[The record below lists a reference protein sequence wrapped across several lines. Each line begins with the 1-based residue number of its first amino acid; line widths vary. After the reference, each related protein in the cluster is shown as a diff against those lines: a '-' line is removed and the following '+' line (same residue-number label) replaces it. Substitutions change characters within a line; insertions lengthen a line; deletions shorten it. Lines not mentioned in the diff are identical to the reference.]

1 MTTRRDALKGALT
14 GSAWSLLGGAP
25 TQAQG
30 AGGGAA
36 LPAAGWG
43 VGIEGQRKA
52 DLGTGFYRNPVMAGD
67 HPDPTILRDGD
78 RWYMTHSSFD
88 AAPGLMIWQSVD
100 LVNWTPVGPALDT
113 PLGTVFACDL
123 AKHDGRYYI
132 YIPFMRAPWSRGL
145 KSWANIHVIH
155 APSITGPWSDP
166 IDLGISGYIDPC
178 HIVGEDG
185 HRYLFLSGVSRI
197 RLSDDGLAT
206 HGAIEHAYDGWH
218 YPDTWVTE
226 AYALE
231 GPKLLRRNGWFYLI
245 SAVGGTAGPPTGH
258 MVIAARSRSIAGPWE
273 NAPNNPIVHTASAAE
288 PWWSRGH
295 ATAVEGPGGH
305 WYLVYHGYEN
315 GLRTLGRQTLLEPM
329 AWSADGWPV
338 ALGGDLS
345 RPLPMPTGRPG
356 GADGIARSDSF
367 VRNTL
372 GERWS
377 FYAADPTEA
386 HRAEFGPEGLVL
398 AGKGTSPADSSPL
411 TQMVGDPAYQISVCM
426 ELLGESQGGLLLFY
440 NDRLFLGMGHDGTHM
455 TTWRGGKASY
465 WQEPAPPLRTIHLRI
480 VNRRNIVTFYYSA
493 DGRSWTRHTVRSE
506 TSGYHVNTIDD
517 LASLRPGLFATGPG
531 RVRFR
536 DFAYRALPETG
547 THPQDIDA

>member
-1 MTTRRDALKGALT
+1 MQIFSAFDDVACVATGITVTNPAMVARIQIQSASMTD
-14 GSAWSLLGGAP
+14 
-25 TQAQG
+25 
-30 AGGGAA
+30 
-36 LPAAGWG
+36 
-43 VGIEGQRKA
+43 
-52 DLGTGFYRNPVMAGD
+52 
-67 HPDPTILRDGD
+67 
-78 RWYMTHSSFD
+78 
-88 AAPGLMIWQSVD
+88 
-100 LVNWTPVGPALDT
+100 
-113 PLGTVFACDL
+113 
-123 AKHDGRYYI
+123 
-132 YIPFMRAPWSRGL
+132 
-145 KSWANIHVIH
+145 
-155 APSITGPWSDP
+155 
-166 IDLGISGYIDPC
+166 
-178 HIVGEDG
+178 
-185 HRYLFLSGVSRI
+185 
-197 RLSDDGLAT
+197 
-206 HGAIEHAYDGWH
+206 